1 MIFWFTLLILA
12 VILISGWSDA
22 AGAVTACVSVRSLPR
37 ENAIRL
43 AAVSTFCGSVIM
55 TLINPAIAKTFYL
68 AADFGDDPDRA
79 LTALCAAL
87 CAAVIWS
94 GATRAVGIPTSET
107 HALISGMSGAALAAK
122 GDLSAVHVGEWLR
135 ILLGFAVS
143 VLFPLF
149 LGFLCNRILRAILAQ
164 KNRRRALSRFQKAQR
179 TSACWNAAMTG
190 AQDCQKFMGVYLLGL
205 SLYGTEATVSRFS
218 SVPISVLVLCAAVM
232 SMGTMLG
239 SAHVIKKVGGD
250 MVALEAPDYGAAGA
264 ASTAVMTLCTALGLP
279 ASITQTRAS
288 AFVGAAMCHK
298 RGVNVRV
305 AFQILT
311 AWLLTFPVCTILGF
325 LLGHLAV

>member
-55 TLINPAIAKTFYL
+55 TLINPAIAKTFYH
-68 AADFGDDPDRA
+68 AADFGDDPSRA
-79 LTALCAAL
+79 LGALCAAL
-87 CAAVIWS
+87 CAAVLWS
-94 GATRAVGIPTSET
+94 GATRAVGFPTSES

-122 GDLSAVHVGEWLR
+122 GDLSAIHVGEWLR

-143 VLFPLF
+143 VLFPLL
-149 LGFLCNRILRAILAQ
+149 LGLLFNRILHAFLAQ
-164 KNRRRALSRFQKAQR
+164 KNRRRTLSRFQRSQR

-205 SLYGTEATVSRFS
+205 SLYGGETSRFS
-218 SVPISVLVLCAAVM
+218 SVPLSVLFLCAAVM
-232 SMGTMLG
+232 AMGTMLG
-239 SAHVIKKVGGD
+239 SAHVIKKVGRD
-250 MVALEAPDYGAAGA
+250 MVTLDAPDYSAAGA
-264 ASTAVMTLCTALGLP
+264 ASTTVMTLCTTLGLP

-288 AFVGAAMCHK
+288 GFVGAALGQK
-298 RGVNVRV
+298 RAVNARV
-305 AFQILT
+305 AFQILM
-311 AWLLTFPVCTILGF
+311 AWLLTFPVCVLLGF
-325 LLGHLAV
+325 LFGRLAI

>member
-22 AGAVTACVSVRSLPR
+22 AGAITPCVSVRSLPQ

-43 AAVSTFCGSVIM
+43 AAISTFCGSVIM

-87 CAAVIWS
+87 CAAVLWS
-94 GATRAVGIPTSET
+94 GTTRAIGFPTSET
-107 HALISGMSGAALAAK
+107 HALISGMGGAALAAK
-122 GDLSAVHVGEWLR
+122 GDLSAIHIGEWLR
-135 ILLGFAVS
+135 ILLGFALS
-143 VLFPLF
+143 VLSPLL
-149 LGFLCNRILRAILAQ
+149 LGFLFTRILRAMLA
-164 KNRRRALSRFQKAQR
+164 KRNRRRALSRFQRAQR

-205 SLYGTEATVSRFS
+205 SLYGAEVSVSRFS
-218 SVPISVLVLCAAVM
+218 SIPLSTLFICAAVM
-232 SMGTMLG
+232 ALGTMLG
-239 SAHVIKKVGGD
+239 SAHVIKKVGRD
-250 MVALEAPDYGAAGA
+250 MVALEAPDYSAAGA

-279 ASITQTRAS
+279 ASIIQIRAS
-288 AFVGAAMCHK
+288 AFVGAGMCQK
-298 RGVNVRV
+298 RGVKLRV
-305 AFQILT
+305 ALQILV
-311 AWLLTFPVCTILGF
+311 AWLLTFPVCALLGF
-325 LLGHLAV
+325 LLGHLAI